1 MKRHDLPYYENILCV
16 RMSFIEPF
24 CTDWDTV
31 TVNHLLELRRCLTEE
46 WLNFQRAIIEDT
58 RCGFC
63 ATYCVRSIYH
73 TLKKFSR
80 WFFNIKDTIGMAL
93 GHTAKVVVDKA
104 AIAKEIANVIE
115 ILWIPFIWERYEELQ
130 RESERLPE
138 TLTSLEYRQKRML
151 SLEEENRDK
160 ALRTLYSLIRGS
172 SIDEKSRKSDI
183 MREILNGMK
192 GKTVATYIQ
201 AALELNWLS
210 DVPEF
215 SIMKMFWGVEGSQG
229 AISKMFSTVGGS
241 LIKEENLQNA
251 KEDLLLK
258 LSK

>member
-1 MKRHDLPYYENILCV
+1 
-16 RMSFIEPF
+16 
-24 CTDWDTV
+24 
-31 TVNHLLELRRCLTEE
+31 
-46 WLNFQRAIIEDT
+46 
-58 RCGFC
+58 
-63 ATYCVRSIYH
+63 
-73 TLKKFSR
+73 
-80 WFFNIKDTIGMAL
+80 MAL
-93 GHTAKVVVDKA
+93 GHTAKIVVDKA
-104 AIAKEIANVIE
+104 AIAKDIANVIE
-115 ILWIPFIWERYEELQ
+115 ILWIPFIWERYEEIKK
-130 RESERLPE
+130 EAEKLPE
-138 TLTSLEYRQKRML
+138 TLTSLEYRQKKML

-160 ALRTLYSLIRGS
+160 ALRTLYSLIIGS
-172 SIDEKSRKSDI
+172 SIDEKRRKSDI
-183 MREILNGMK
+183 MRDILNGMK

-201 AALELNWLS
+201 AAIELKWLA